1 MENIETKEIR
11 YQKAFKETYLII
23 NDLSEELYSKIPK
36 SFIDLIT
43 NNMDLDYNI
52 SLKDI
57 ENDEVMVETKAIMAL
72 IYRDYLCDDY
82 TRKILSEQEQREAEQ
97 ETEKYKNMFKNKNLN
112 DQEENVSNKLIIIE
126 KEKWYTRIW
135 NKIYKFCNKKKQ

>member
-52 SLKDI
+52 SLEDI

-97 ETEKYKNMFKNKNLN
+97 ETEKYKNMFKNKKPN
-112 DQEENVSNKLIIIE
+112 DQEENISNKLIIIE